1 MKTTDDGIITV
12 FKPETANIAKPI
24 LVSPLVS
31 VTLVRPAQP
40 KKVEFPI
47 NIILIMMNIYIELPM
62 NVTVEGIVA
71 DVKPVLAN
79 MARPSI
85 VRPFTRVTEVTED
98 NLNALSPM
106 KIIMIMNKRYFKNL

>member
-1 MKTTDDGIITV
+1 
-12 FKPETANIAKPI
+12 
-24 LVSPLVS
+24 
-31 VTLVRPAQP
+31 
-40 KKVEFPI
+40 
-47 NIILIMMNIYIELPM
+47 M

-85 VRPFTRVTEVTED
+85 VRPFTRVTDFTED

-106 KIIMIMNKRYFKNL
+106 KIIMIMIERYFKNL